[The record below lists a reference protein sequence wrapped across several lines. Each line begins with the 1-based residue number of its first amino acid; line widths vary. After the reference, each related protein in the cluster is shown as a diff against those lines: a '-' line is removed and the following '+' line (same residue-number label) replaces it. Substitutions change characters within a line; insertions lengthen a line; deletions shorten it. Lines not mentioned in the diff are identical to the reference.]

1 MPIFTEKKTENM
13 GRINCFTQKALF
25 FLTQKV
31 SLESGQ
37 KKLRSQ
43 SVPKWDKFEYKLNR
57 KKRQKTQY

>member
-1 MPIFTEKKTENM
+1 M

-25 FLTQKV
+25 FLTQNS